1 VSAFATEFEF
11 TLPMGYVDDEGTL
24 HREGTMRLATAA
36 DEILPLRDP
45 RVRANESYLTV
56 ILLSRVVTRL
66 GSLPDVT
73 PATVEGLFVPDL
85 AHLQELYG
93 RVNTRGVDAVDVVCP
108 ECGETF
114 ELSTGGDAPAVAD
127 SGRDRDRGHAHGHA
141 GGPDADAS
149 PDAGREASSTADA
162 DVDGDATATANANTS
177 ADVDGDATA
186 DDPADRVE
194 SGAGPAGTGSGL
206 AGNR

>member
-1 VSAFATEFEF
+1 VSAFATEFPF
-11 TLPMGYVDDEGTL
+11 TLPMGYVDDDGTL

-56 ILLSRVVTRL
+56 ILLSRVVTTL

-93 RVNTRGVDAVDVVCP
+93 RVNTRGADAVDVVCP
-108 ECGETF
+108 ECGESF
-114 ELSTGGDAPAVAD
+114 ELAL
-127 SGRDRDRGHAHGHA
+127 
-141 GGPDADAS
+141 GPDGATAPADAS
-149 PDAGREASSTADA
+149 PESAGHDH
-162 DVDGDATATANANTS
+162 G
-177 ADVDGDATA
+177 
-186 DDPADRVE
+186 DDPSPVTDTGDGVDDVE
-194 SGAGPAGTGSGL
+194 PDDTGEAEATPSDGTPGVP
-206 AGNR
+206 GNR